1 MERLP
6 TAADFNSRRVTNPNQ
21 SEIVRQ
27 RFYDYQLYPT
37 AGATQFTFFA
47 APVGQGITSAVGG
60 TAGGVKTLW
69 DTNLEL
75 PSTLPSGKAFMIESI
90 EVLFFPG
97 SVSTANTYTLASP
110 VIFNATASAAVQ
122 SQLADVNSFYQSGML
137 ELNILSKN
145 YLRET
150 PILAFPP
157 KANFNLDASA
167 SSNSATTALNGAV
180 NMRACGRPY
189 FLEPT
194 IALQPAVNF
203 EVLIR
208 YPAAVATPSGFN
220 ARVGVILDGYF
231 MRASQ

>member
-6 TAADFNSRRVTNPNQ
+6 TAADFNARRVTNPGQ

-37 AGATQFTFFA
+37 AGVTQIAFFQQ
-47 APVGQGITSAVGG
+47 PIGQGLTTALGG
-60 TAGGVKTLW
+60 TAGTGKTVF

-75 PSTLPSGKAFMIESI
+75 GGTLPSGKAFMIESI
-90 EVLFFPG
+90 EVIFFPG
-97 SVSTANTYTLASP
+97 SVSTSNTFTVVSP
-110 VIFNATASAAVQ
+110 ALFNATAAAAV
-122 SQLADVNSFYQSGML
+122 SAQLADVNSFYQSGLL

-150 PILAFPP
+150 PLIAFPP
-157 KANFNLDASA
+157 KANFNLDAA
-167 SSNSATTALNGAV
+167 YASNSATTATVGAV
-180 NMRACGRPY
+180 NMRAAGRPY
-189 FLEPT
+189 YIDPT

-203 EVLIR
+203 EVLLR
-208 YPAAVATPSGFN
+208 FPAAVATPSGFN